1 MSPRTGT
8 ARSGGGYVNLNPGV
22 YYATDAQVISVV
34 IAKMINYTETTKPAK
49 YRRRLPSV
57 LCGLALYLLRTSG
70 RE

>member
-49 YRRRLPSV
+49 
-57 LCGLALYLLRTSG
+57 
-70 RE
+70 